1 MRHKL
6 RIEAL
11 EVDTFELAG
20 PKGGTGTVEGHMAGE
35 EDGSSL
41 WRCET
46 VIGCP
51 VSECITECFSECYSQ
66 CWSACC
72 GGTAE

>member
-11 EVDTFELAG
+11 EVETFELAD

-35 EDGSSL
+35 EEEASL
-41 WRCET
+41 WTCET
-46 VIGCP
+46 VLEPASDCY
-51 VSECITECFSECYSQ
+51 TACFSECYSQ
-66 CWSACC
+66 CWTPCC
-72 GGTAE
+72 DEVQ